1 MIYLIL
7 GILVLILSFVVALYT
22 LIRDA
27 KHENGVS
34 VNSTKPEF
42 ESHESSEPLHAP
54 ATGSDTISQAMTK
67 PSSATTQEV
76 GNELDSELLKSEPGE
91 TFTQT
96 ESDDRVWWK
105 DLEGDGGAIQEEM
118 SDDDKS
124 IEKIQAHI
132 QAMIANKA
140 EPKPA
145 DELVS
150 EPETTLF
157 KQREDRVKIG
167 EVSLSDLRKKA
178 A

>member
-1 MIYLIL
+1 MIYLVL

-22 LIRDA
+22 LVRDA
-27 KHENGVS
+27 KHENNVS
-34 VNSTKPEF
+34 VNNTESEV
-42 ESHESSEPLHAP
+42 ESHEASEPLHAP
-54 ATGSDTISQAMTK
+54 ATGSDTILQTMTK
-67 PSSATTQEV
+67 PSSASTQEA
-76 GNELDSELLKSEPGE
+76 GNALDSEQLKPEPGE

-105 DLEGDGGAIQEEM
+105 DLDDDGGTTQGEM

-124 IEKIQAHI
+124 IEKIQAQI

-140 EPKPA
+140 EPKPV
-145 DELVS
+145 DELVN

-157 KQREDRVKIG
+157 KQREDRIKIG